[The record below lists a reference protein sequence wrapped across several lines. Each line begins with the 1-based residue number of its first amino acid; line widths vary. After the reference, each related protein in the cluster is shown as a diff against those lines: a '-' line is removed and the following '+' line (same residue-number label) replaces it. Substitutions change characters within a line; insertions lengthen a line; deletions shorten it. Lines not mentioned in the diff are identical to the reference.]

1 MGKYLLD
8 LHLKLSLLTGFIG
21 EYYCELDTKGRMLI
35 PSDVKKQLAPNNQD
49 QFVIS
54 RGVDDCLSM
63 YTASE
68 WSVVMSKLRK
78 LNRFK
83 SKDRKFARMFQ
94 KGATKITVDSNGR
107 LLLPKG
113 LLSWAGVKKEIVIV
127 ANVDL
132 WEIWD
137 RKTYENMMNDDWGE
151 FDQLAHEVMGESTD
165 AE

>member
-1 MGKYLLD
+1 M
-8 LHLKLSLLTGFIG
+8 SGFIG
-21 EYYCELDTKGRMLI
+21 EYHCKLDTKGRMLI
-35 PSDVKKQLAPNNQD
+35 PSDIRKQLPPSDQE

-63 YTASE
+63 YTSSE
-68 WSVVMSKLRK
+68 WMVVMSKLRK

-94 KGATKITVDSNGR
+94 KGATKINVDN
-107 LLLPKG
+107 
-113 LLSWAGVKKEIVIV
+113 KKEIVIV

-137 RKTYENMMNDDWGE
+137 RKTYENMMKDDWDE
-151 FDQLAHEVMGESTD
+151 FDQLAHEVMGESSD

>member
-1 MGKYLLD
+1 MSQ
-8 LHLKLSLLTGFIG
+8 LSGFIG
-21 EYYCELDTKGRMLI
+21 EYYCKLDVKGRMLI
-35 PSDVKKQLAPNNQD
+35 PSDVRKQLSPVDQE
-49 QFVIS
+49 QFVVS

-63 YTASE
+63 YTSSE
-68 WSVVMSKLRK
+68 WMVVMSKLRK

-94 KGATKITVDSNGR
+94 KGATKIAVDGNGR

-113 LLSWAGVKKEIVIV
+113 LLSWAGIKKELVIV

-137 RKTYENMMNDDWGE
+137 RKTYESMMKDDWDE
-151 FDQLAHEVMGESTD
+151 FDQLAHEVMGESSD
-165 AE
+165 EG

>member
-1 MGKYLLD
+1 
-8 LHLKLSLLTGFIG
+8 
-21 EYYCELDTKGRMLI
+21 MLI

-49 QFVIS
+49 QFVIY

-137 RKTYENMMNDDWGE
+137 RKTYESMMNDDLDE
-151 FDQLAHEVMGESTD
+151 FYQLAHEVMGESTD